1 MWVFSVLGFYS
12 IACANRPG
20 TNEID
25 PNTVMVRARVKK
37 HLQNLQD
44 RFPALAGSDIL
55 ALPGRDYGYRLI
67 VPKAVWAD
75 VLKALAEEQKWSNFK
90 NEAAAHGADTGNA
103 YVDALHD
110 IWGVMYKLQRPGTAR
125 RK

>member
-1 MWVFSVLGFYS
+1 VGFSVRGFYS

-25 PNTVMVRARVKK
+25 PNVMMVRARVKK

-44 RFPALAGSDIL
+44 NFPTLAGTDIL
-55 ALPGRDYGYRLI
+55 AWPGRDYGYRLI
-67 VPKAVWAD
+67 VPRAVWAE
-75 VLKALAEEQKWSNFK
+75 VLKELAEEQTWGNFK
-90 NEAAAHGADTGNA
+90 NEAAKHVAETGSA
-103 YVDALHD
+103 YVNALHEV
-110 IWGVMYKLQRPGTAR
+110 WSVMYKLQRPGAAR